1 MKIPL
6 TNMLRDCQ
14 IMRRDV
20 FLVFLNEKFH
30 KICTI
35 SMSFFNCQHISF
47 CRTYVTIYGC
57 VIYIIALLFLGT
69 PIGKEGKSSDTLQIA
84 NSLEKENQSMGKK
97 LKAIKNH
104 IQVVTCFD
112 GQMRKVTQI

>member
-6 TNMLRDCQ
+6 N
-14 IMRRDV
+14 I
-20 FLVFLNEKFH
+20 
-30 KICTI
+30 
-35 SMSFFNCQHISF
+35 SFFRYAFVVNLQHVSF
-47 CRTYVTIYGC
+47 CWISTTVCDC
-57 VIYIIALLFLGT
+57 VSYIIAVLFLGT
-69 PIGKEGKSSDTLQIA
+69 PVEKEGKYSDTNQIA
-84 NSLEKENQSMGKK
+84 NSPEKENQSMGKK